1 MQILFLIGKLF
12 CAVTFLLSPL
22 VQAQTAGA
30 NSLIASEAFY
40 GPADVVASKLS
51 PSGRY
56 LAVTTAVAGGRR
68 GLFVFDLEN
77 KGAASKVAR
86 FTDLDIQDFN
96 WVNDERLTFDV
107 IDLKKGLGVQR
118 YNAGLFSVK
127 VDGSELRE
135 LIEIKSTFVSDGGR
149 GKVQALDGNHVVL
162 RHIDDDQEIVIAKLL
177 ISPGWDVKN
186 VIPMR
191 LNVVTGRTQPIK
203 SDPPDDITGWIFN
216 EKGEPKI
223 AVSTKAL
230 ITKIYWRNSQDS
242 AWKLILEGPAL
253 AMPIWPRFV
262 DANNNLY
269 VEVIA
274 GGGTSILSQFDFATN
289 KPMPRSTVST
299 PGFDFQGTPIF
310 ERGSTRL
317 MGLRILTDARTSVWF
332 DPGMKAIQKL
342 ADDRW
347 PGYINTLTCRR
358 CGQPNMIV
366 QVVAQSDTDPGQIWI
381 YKVASKEWQAVSK
394 VRSGIDPNKMAT
406 VDFVRIKARDGLDLP
421 LWLTIPHGRKL
432 GDSGPAVVMVHGGPW
447 VRGSEWRWE
456 NDAQFLAS
464 RGYLVI
470 SPEFRG
476 GTGFGQKHFEAGFKQ
491 WGQAMQ
497 NDIADATLWAKQK
510 GYANKFCIA
519 GASYGGYSTLMGLI
533 NNPELYQCGIA
544 WVGVTDP
551 LLFIKGSW
559 LTVDD
564 ISDTARKFSLPA
576 LVGDPEKDLAM
587 LKANSPVEQAAR
599 IRAPL
604 LLVYGG
610 EDKRVPLEHGTRLRS
625 AMQKAGLNPQW
636 VVYPDEG
643 HGFLLKES
651 RVDFAKKMED
661 FLDANLKN
669 K

>member
-1 MQILFLIGKLF
+1 MAIRFF
-12 CAVTFLLSPL
+12 FALLYSVATIFSL
-22 VQAQTAGA
+22 AARAQTVDATP
-30 NSLIASEAFY
+30 LIPSEAFY
-40 GPADVVASKLS
+40 GPADVLGSKLS

-56 LAVTTAVAGGRR
+56 LAVTTAISSTRT

-77 KGAASKVAR
+77 RGAASKVAR
-86 FTDLDIQDFN
+86 FTDLDIRDFN
-96 WVNDERLTFDV
+96 WSNDERLTFNV

-118 YNAGLFSVK
+118 TGSGLFSVK

-135 LIEIKSTFVSDGGR
+135 LIEIESQFVSGGSR
-149 GKVQALDGNHVVL
+149 GQVQALNRNHIVL

-177 ISPGWDVKN
+177 GSSGSGITN
-186 VIPMR
+186 VVPML
-191 LNVVTGRTQPIK
+191 LNVVTGRTRSI
-203 SDPPDDITGWIFN
+203 SSNAPDDITRWIFN

-223 AVSTKAL
+223 AISTKAL
-230 ITKIYWRNSQDS
+230 TTKIYWRESQES
-242 AWKLILEGPAL
+242 AWKLISEGLAL
-253 AMPIWPRFV
+253 SMPIWPRFV

-269 VEVIA
+269 VEHSGA
-274 GGGTSILSQFDFATN
+274 KGTLILSRFDFITN
-289 KPMPRSTVST
+289 KPAPQATVST
-299 PGFDFQGTPIF
+299 PGFDFEGTPIF
-310 ERGSTRL
+310 ERGTSGL
-317 MGLRILTDARTSVWF
+317 LGLRILTDARTTVWF
-332 DPGMKAIQKL
+332 DAGMKAIQKL

-347 PGYINTLTCRR
+347 PGYVNTLTCRR
-358 CGQPNMIV
+358 CGQPNMVV

-381 YKVASKEWQAVSK
+381 YKVANKEWQAVSK
-394 VRSGIDPNKMAT
+394 VRNAIDPKKMAL
-406 VDFVRIKARDGLDLP
+406 VDFVRIKARDGLEIP
-421 LWLTIPHGRKL
+421 LWLTIPNGRKL

-447 VRGSEWRWE
+447 VRGSEWHWE
-456 NDAQFLAS
+456 SDAQFLAS

-476 GTGFGQKHFEAGFKQ
+476 GTGFGPKHFEAGFKQ

-564 ISDTARKFSLPA
+564 ISDTARKFSLPE
-576 LVGDPEKDLAM
+576 LVGDPEKDLVM

-610 EDKRVPLEHGTRLRS
+610 EDKRVPIEHGTRLRS

-651 RVDFAKKMED
+651 RIDFAKKMED